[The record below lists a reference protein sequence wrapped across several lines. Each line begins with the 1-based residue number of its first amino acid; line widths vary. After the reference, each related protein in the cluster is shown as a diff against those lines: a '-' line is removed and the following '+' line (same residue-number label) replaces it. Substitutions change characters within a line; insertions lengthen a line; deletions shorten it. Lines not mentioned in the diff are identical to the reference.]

1 MAVDPEAFHGW
12 DAKTQATAAKR
23 LKDLVDNPPR
33 IWYCNVGRTCDG
45 LPHEGVPY
53 NHARGD
59 QWPPVGVDW
68 FVWAML
74 SGRGAGKTRSG
85 TEYARK
91 MRKHVSRIAA
101 IAQTTRDMR
110 AVMVEGDS
118 GLIRVCEAAK
128 VEYDWKPTNREFTFL
143 DTGCKVQFYTGEEPD
158 SLRGPQHG
166 LAWLDEP
173 AHMPLIEE
181 VWSNLVLGLRLG
193 KRPRVLVTTTPLP
206 IPWVKRTI
214 ALPTTRVVRVST
226 YANLANLAPTYREQ
240 VISQYEGTRLG
251 RQELHGEVI
260 DDVEGALWNGDL
272 IEGTI
277 IEGDFLRVMPEN
289 PRDWPWESIV
299 VSIDPAGTSTK
310 RSDETGIIVVGLL
323 DNVFYVLE
331 DLSGRHSPDVWAKI
345 ALKAYR
351 NWKADR
357 IVAEKNYGGDMV
369 AHTLRNQDQNA
380 PLTLVNSRRGKELRA
395 EPVVALYEQRRVRHM
410 RGLNDLETQQVEWV
424 PSRGSSP
431 DRVDA
436 LVHGITHLSS
446 RTGRA
451 SIETA
456 ADMPLMIRQPWA
468 VPKVGALP
476 WQP

>member
-1 MAVDPEAFHGW
+1 MVDNEAYNSW
-12 DAKTQATAAKR
+12 DAKTQALAAKR
-23 LKDLVDNPPR
+23 LKDLVENPPR
-33 IWYCNVGRTCDG
+33 IWYCHRGRACDG
-45 LPHEGVPY
+45 MPHEGVPY

-59 QWPPVGVDW
+59 QWPPPGTDW

-85 TEYARK
+85 TEWTRK
-91 MRKHVSRIAA
+91 MSRHVPRIAA

-181 VWSNLVLGLRLG
+181 VWSNLTLGLRLG

-206 IPWVKRTI
+206 IPWLKRTVL
-214 ALPTTRVVRVST
+214 LPTTRVVRVST
-226 YANLANLAPTYREQ
+226 YANLSNLAPTYRDQ
-240 VISQYEGTRLG
+240 VISMYEGTRLG

-260 DDVEGALWNGDL
+260 DDVEGALWNGEL
-272 IEGTI
+272 IDGTI
-277 IEGDFLRVMPEN
+277 IEPDFLATMPDN

-299 VSIDPAGTSTK
+299 VAVDPAGTSTK
-310 RSDETGIIVVGLL
+310 RSDETGIVVVGLL
-323 DNVFYVLE
+323 GGVFYVLE
-331 DLSGRHSPDVWAKI
+331 DLSGRHTPDAWAKL
-345 ALKAYR
+345 ALKAYKH
-351 NWKADR
+351 WKADR

-369 AHTLRNQDQNA
+369 AHTLRNQSENA
-380 PLTLVNSRRGKELRA
+380 PITLVNSRRGKELRA
-395 EPVVALYEQRRVRHM
+395 EPVVALYEQRRVRHW
-410 RGLNDLETQQVEWV
+410 RGLTDLETQQVEWV

-436 LVHGITHLSS
+436 LVHGITHLSA

-456 ADMPLMIRQPWA
+456 INLPPMIRQPWA
-468 VPKVGALP
+468 LPPGASRIGALP
-476 WQP
+476 